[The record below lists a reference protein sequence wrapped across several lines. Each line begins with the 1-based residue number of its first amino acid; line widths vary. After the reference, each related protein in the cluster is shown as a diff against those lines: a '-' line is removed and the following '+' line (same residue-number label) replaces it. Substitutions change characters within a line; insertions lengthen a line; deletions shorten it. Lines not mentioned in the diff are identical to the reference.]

1 MGGGANNQ
9 EKTTLFNNIC
19 FHIFI
24 LCAFFLKVYEL
35 PVQTVTDSQRMVMT
49 SAVGRI
55 SPVEMKN
62 ISLLHRKDK
71 SNVTVTEPA
80 GMEMTEP
87 LRHTIDKSAL
97 SSKDQP
103 HKTRMEAT
111 VMEMTQAVGHISHC
125 EGDRGEALS
134 NVSPGS
140 DGNNQSML
148 NPKDRAEKTL
158 SEPVVVE
165 TTPALGD
172 VSYVKE
178 NTTNWLDMDQ
188 TRTALLSLRAKINEH
203 YR

>member
-1 MGGGANNQ
+1 
-9 EKTTLFNNIC
+9 
-19 FHIFI
+19 
-24 LCAFFLKVYEL
+24 
-35 PVQTVTDSQRMVMT
+35 MT

-55 SPVEMKN
+55 SPVDEMKN
-62 ISLLHRKDK
+62 KSLLHRKDK

-80 GMEMTEP
+80 AMEMTEP

-97 SSKDQP
+97 SSKDRP

-111 VMEMTQAVGHISHC
+111 VMEEMSQAVGHISHC

-134 NVSPGS
+134 TVSPGS
-140 DGNNQSML
+140 DGSNQSML

-165 TTPALGD
+165 TTPALGH